1 NGSTCLSAPKVF
13 SSVNNIDETVIFGDV
28 DPAFSGRGADVEV
41 KNLEKM
47 RDKVLE
53 VGSSFGAAFDG
64 DGDRVGIVDDK
75 GRILNSDQI
84 AFVLA
89 KDIFSGKKGTMIIN
103 VECSMAIER
112 QLGSLGIEILRIP
125 VGHTFMMQKAKEKGA
140 LLGEENAMH
149 FVMPKY
155 FPFDDAIVVPL
166 KIAEILSKTGRKLS
180 DIVDEFPIFPKKRV
194 SVDCPDD
201 VKFGVIERLKEK
213 FSEQYETVNTLDGV
227 RVDFDDGWVLVR
239 ASNTTPIIRI
249 TSEAVD
255 EKTRDGFLNKYVKIV
270 EDEIKGR

>member
-1 NGSTCLSAPKVF
+1 
-13 SSVNNIDETVIFGDV
+13 
-28 DPAFSGRGADVEV
+28 
-41 KNLEKM
+41 M
-47 RDKVLE
+47 
-53 VGSSFGAAFDG
+53 
-64 DGDRVGIVDDK
+64 
-75 GRILNSDQI
+75 
-84 AFVLA
+84 LA

-213 FSEQYETVNTLDGV
+213 FSEQYEKVNTLDGV

-255 EKTRDGFLNKYVKIV
+255 EKTRDGFLNKYMKIV
-270 EDEIKGR
+270 EDEIKGK